1 MGVMGGNRGS
11 IHTGFDQKIADI
23 SNEILPTLTIID
35 AYRILIRNGPTGGNL
50 ADVKLQ
56 RSLIASSCMV
66 TADYLG
72 MELFSLPLYQ
82 VGHIREMVDRGINK
96 YDLTK
101 LNLKQIDLGS

>member
-1 MGVMGGNRGS
+1 
-11 IHTGFDQKIADI
+11 
-23 SNEILPTLTIID
+23 
-35 AYRILIRNGPTGGNL
+35 
-50 ADVKLQ
+50 
-56 RSLIASSCMV
+56 MV

-72 MELFSLPLYQ
+72 IELFSLPLYQ